1 MQDRKMGSLDWKV
14 SALGFG
20 CMRLPTR
27 KFSLMGVDKEE
38 AQRIIRHGI
47 DLGINYIDTAWPY
60 HLGESEKVVGESLK
74 DGYREKVHLVTKLQV
89 FMVRKTEDFDRY
101 LTTQMERLQTNFI
114 DIYLFHSLN
123 AGGFEKIKRLGLF
136 EKMEEAQR
144 QGRIG
149 HIGFSF
155 HDTLPVFKE
164 IIDYY
169 DWDMAQ
175 IQYNYMDTG
184 LQATTDGLV
193 YAYSKG
199 VAVTI
204 MEPLKGGQLAN
215 PPAEALKL
223 MNASPVKRTPVD
235 WALQYLWNRPEVA
248 TVLSGMGNQQMVD
261 ENCASAD
268 RSGVGSLNS
277 EEEATIDQIAEIY
290 RERILVPCTGCEYC
304 MPCPVGINIPKNFAI
319 LNSTS
324 LENSAM
330 MRWQV
335 KRGYKKLTGDPQKTS
350 KDNPNG
356 NATVCIECGQC
367 LEKCPQE
374 INIPEELKKVNAIL
388 GKREKI
394 SKHYP
399 R

>member
-1 MQDRKMGSLDWKV
+1 M
-14 SALGFG
+14 
-20 CMRLPTR
+20 
-27 KFSLMGVDKEE
+27 
-38 AQRIIRHGI
+38 
-47 DLGINYIDTAWPY
+47 
-60 HLGESEKVVGESLK
+60 
-74 DGYREKVHLVTKLQV
+74 
-89 FMVRKTEDFDRY
+89 
-101 LTTQMERLQTNFI
+101 
-114 DIYLFHSLN
+114 
-123 AGGFEKIKRLGLF
+123 
-136 EKMEEAQR
+136 
-144 QGRIG
+144 
-149 HIGFSF
+149 
-155 HDTLPVFKE
+155 
-164 IIDYY
+164 
-169 DWDMAQ
+169 
-175 IQYNYMDTG
+175 
-184 LQATTDGLV
+184 
-193 YAYSKG
+193 
-199 VAVTI
+199 TI

-223 MNASPVKRTPVD
+223 MNASAVKRTPVD

-248 TVLSGMGNQQMVD
+248 TVLSGMGSQQMVD

-277 EEEATIDQIAEIY
+277 EEEATIDRIAEIY

-388 GKREKI
+388 GRREKI